1 MTADVLLRQARRA
14 RGWSQRA
21 LAARAGLKQ
30 PAIAAVETG
39 TREPSV
45 ATLDRLLAPTGYRLT
60 ALPVRRPTVAEGADA
75 VREALRGGRERT
87 AFRRLLQ
94 INDDL
99 RAEHGALRVV
109 LSVAPPAPTGSPH
122 HDAFIAALAEHYLE
136 AEHLPLP
143 AWTSTPDRTLG
154 EPWFVV
160 DLPAFRADAEATSP
174 PAFVRHGIYVNA
186 SELDSE

>member
-39 TREPSV
+39 AREPTV
-45 ATLDRLLAPTGYRLT
+45 GTLERLLAPTGYRLT

-75 VREALRGGRERT
+75 VREALRDGRERT

-94 INDDL
+94 VSDDL
-99 RAEHGALRVV
+99 RAEHGALRVA
-109 LSVAPPAPTGSPH
+109 LSVAPPAPTGSPR
-122 HDAFIAALAEHYLE
+122 HDAFVAALVEHYLE
-136 AEHLPLP
+136 MEDLPLP
-143 AWTSTPDRTLG
+143 TWTSAPGRILD
-154 EPWFVV
+154 EPWYVV
-160 DLPAFRADAEATSP
+160 DLPVFRADAEATSP
-174 PAFVRHGIYVNA
+174 PAFVRHGVYINA